1 MTATKGDAHESF
13 HVLQLYLTF
22 AAPGWAAHTA
32 GRVLCRRR
40 RDGHCRLATGRLHA
54 TKLAHLKHAR
64 YEWRRYRGDGPE
76 RAVQSER
83 PVLLR
88 AAQKRGRHHELH
100 CCHERSEEHTSELQS
115 PCNLVC

>member
-76 RAVQSER
+76 RAVQASDLSYFAQLKSEGAITNYTA
-83 PVLLR
+83 V
-88 AAQKRGRHHELH
+88 
-100 CCHERSEEHTSELQS
+100 
-115 PCNLVC
+115 